1 MKEILDKISSYNL
14 FNYLLPGVLFAY
26 IASNLTGLNL
36 IQTDLITG
44 AFVYYFIGLIISRF
58 GSLIIEPILKK
69 TKFVNFADYK
79 DFVIASK
86 TDTKIDTLSEANNM
100 YRTLMS
106 MFLLIIILDLYSYLA
121 NKVPVIK
128 DYSLM
133 LLVILLFIMFLFS
146 YRKQTNYITKRIK
159 SNPK

>member
-14 FNYLLPGVLFAY
+14 FNYLLPGVLFAF
-26 IASNLTGLNL
+26 IASKLTGLNL

-69 TKFVNFADYK
+69 TKFVVFADYK
-79 DFVIASK
+79 DFVTASQL
-86 TDTKIDTLSEANNM
+86 DSKIDTLSEANNM

-106 MFLLIIILDLYSYLA
+106 MFFLIILLNIYSCLSL
-121 NKVPVIK
+121 KFPIIK
-128 DYSLM
+128 EWSLL

-146 YRKQTNYITKRIK
+146 YRKQTNYITNRIK
-159 SNPK
+159 SNQK

>member
-44 AFVYYFIGLIISRF
+44 AFVYYFIGLIISRL

-79 DFVIASK
+79 DFVLASK

-106 MFLLIIILDLYSYLA
+106 MLLLTIILDLYSYLA
-121 NKVPVIK
+121 NRIPVIK
-128 DYSLM
+128 DYSIM

-159 SNPK
+159 SNLK